1 MWKNYSKSYIKNN
14 PHSSTSVIAAAL
26 IATLSLS
33 LLCSLAYNFWIYEIE
48 AIVLEEGDW
57 QGRILGG
64 IDDQDLPILQN
75 FSNVKKVVVK
85 ESASEKESPVTDIY
99 FQDPRRIYRDMPLIA
114 KQLGKKEDSIQYHS
128 LLLSRYL
135 IHDPQDENPPLLLTF
150 YLGILLLVA
159 LSLILIIHNS
169 FEISMD
175 ARIHQFGIFSSIGA
189 TPRQIRICLL
199 QEALALSGL
208 PIIVGSLA
216 GTALG
221 YLLLKVVDIY
231 AQDVAGRHEAVFHY
245 HPLLLAFTLLISTLT
260 VLFSAWIPAKR
271 LSRITPLEAIRNT
284 SSPQLEKQNHP
295 RILSLFFGVE
305 GELAGNALK
314 ARKRSLRISSVSLLF
329 SFLGFSIM
337 LVFTTLSR
345 ISTRYTYFERYQDS
359 WDVMV
364 TVKDAEIS
372 DLDLTDRLQA
382 VPQAE
387 DVIIYQKAE
396 ATGLLPEDQQSAEL
410 TALGGADAV
419 AGAAYKKG
427 MFQVKI
433 PIVVLDDASFLDY
446 CTQIGTVPSLDGAI
460 VLDQIWDSINS
471 NFREKKYIPFV
482 KEDGKATL
490 LLDPSQDGQTLQIPV
505 LSYTQTVPILREEYD
520 GHALVHFIS
529 SSMWRETARS
539 VANAEPDSY
548 IRILSTENAS
558 LLDLDRLE
566 KETASAVGQEY
577 DVQSENRIR
586 EKISNDRMFTGM
598 MMIFGAFC
606 ALLAVIGIAHVFSD
620 TLGFLRLRKREFA
633 QYMSIGLTP
642 EGMRKIFY
650 IEAFVIAGK
659 PLLLT
664 FLLTALS
671 AQLMVTASY
680 LEPMVFWS
688 EAPVI
693 PILVFAAAIV
703 FFVALAYHIGGKRLL
718 QCDLN
723 EILRNDTLM

>member
-135 IHDPQDENPPLLLTF
+135 IHDPQDEDPPLLLTF

-260 VLFSAWIPAKR
+260 VLFSDCR
-271 LSRITPLEAIRNT
+271 
-284 SSPQLEKQNHP
+284 
-295 RILSLFFGVE
+295 
-305 GELAGNALK
+305 
-314 ARKRSLRISSVSLLF
+314 
-329 SFLGFSIM
+329 
-337 LVFTTLSR
+337 
-345 ISTRYTYFERYQDS
+345 
-359 WDVMV
+359 
-364 TVKDAEIS
+364 
-372 DLDLTDRLQA
+372 
-382 VPQAE
+382 
-387 DVIIYQKAE
+387 
-396 ATGLLPEDQQSAEL
+396 
-410 TALGGADAV
+410 
-419 AGAAYKKG
+419 
-427 MFQVKI
+427 
-433 PIVVLDDASFLDY
+433 
-446 CTQIGTVPSLDGAI
+446 
-460 VLDQIWDSINS
+460 
-471 NFREKKYIPFV
+471 
-482 KEDGKATL
+482 
-490 LLDPSQDGQTLQIPV
+490 GQ
-505 LSYTQTVPILREEYD
+505 
-520 GHALVHFIS
+520 
-529 SSMWRETARS
+529 
-539 VANAEPDSY
+539 
-548 IRILSTENAS
+548 
-558 LLDLDRLE
+558 
-566 KETASAVGQEY
+566 
-577 DVQSENRIR
+577 
-586 EKISNDRMFTGM
+586 
-598 MMIFGAFC
+598 
-606 ALLAVIGIAHVFSD
+606 
-620 TLGFLRLRKREFA
+620 
-633 QYMSIGLTP
+633 
-642 EGMRKIFY
+642 
-650 IEAFVIAGK
+650 
-659 PLLLT
+659 
-664 FLLTALS
+664 
-671 AQLMVTASY
+671 
-680 LEPMVFWS
+680 
-688 EAPVI
+688 
-693 PILVFAAAIV
+693 
-703 FFVALAYHIGGKRLL
+703 
-718 QCDLN
+718 
-723 EILRNDTLM
+723 